1 MSPKPTA
8 ARLLLVD
15 DDLILRGMA
24 TQTLRHAGFEVS
36 AVDSGEEGLRVF
48 ETEVI
53 DLVLLDVMMPGLD
66 GFEVCSRLRAMP
78 RGAQVPILML
88 TGLNDA
94 ESVEAAFRCGAT
106 DFVTKPIN
114 WTLLGHR
121 VRYSLRASASAE
133 AAMRSSQHLANAQRL
148 AHLGSWEWHVGGDEL
163 TCSDELLSILGRPVG
178 GGADLSV
185 QTLLDHVCDTDR
197 AAVQQAR
204 DAAAGRG
211 HPYQLDFS
219 IVRLDG
225 KLRVLSEQA
234 AARLDAGGRV
244 VGVEAIVQDIT
255 ARIEAERRIH
265 QLAFYDDLT
274 GLANRQLF
282 IDFARMAIERARR
295 LRSLCAVVHIDLD
308 RFKSVNDALGQEGGN
323 AVLRL
328 LAERLQ
334 EAIRRADMASINR
347 AGRDVDA
354 ESEPEPEPEPEIVAR
369 VGGNAFTLLLLD
381 ISSNEHAAL
390 VTNRLLQVV
399 SEPLNLHNEDLVLTA
414 SAGIALFPRDA
425 SDAPGLAQKAE
436 QAMYAAK
443 AAGRAQVRFY
453 DDQMNAAASLRLMQ
467 EIDLRRAIDAGEMC
481 LFYQPQ
487 VNATTGEMTSAEA
500 LIRWRHPRRGLVA
513 PADFITLAEETDL
526 IKPLGEWVLRTV
538 CEAISRWH
546 AKGLPRIPVSINLS
560 IPNFMEADL
569 VENLE
574 VVLHRFGIEAKWLTL
589 EITETV
595 LMSDTERTVARLH
608 VLREK
613 GFGLSMD
620 DFGTGFSSL
629 SYLKRFPVHELKI
642 DRSFVRDATRG
653 GLDAAIAGSIIELGK
668 QFGLHVVAEGVET
681 AEQAAFLV
689 ARGCTAHQ
697 GYLYARPM
705 PVEDFEDAL
714 TRKLT
719 FPLEAAK
726 RSA

>member
-1 MSPKPTA
+1 MKLRHHVG
-8 ARLLLVD
+8 RLLLVD

-24 TQTLRHAGFEVS
+24 TQTLRHAGFEVI

-48 ETEVI
+48 DTEVI
-53 DLVLLDVMMPGLD
+53 DLVLLDVMMPGID
-66 GFEVCSRLRAMP
+66 GFEVCSRLRAMQ
-78 RGAQVPILML
+78 RGAMVPILML

-94 ESVEAAFRCGAT
+94 ESVDAAFRCGAT

-133 AAMRSSQHLANAQRL
+133 AAVRSSQHLASAQRL
-148 AHLGSWEWHVGGDEL
+148 ANLGSWEWHVDGDEL
-163 TCSDELLSILGRPVG
+163 TCSQELLNILGRTVAD
-178 GGADLSV
+178 GAELSA
-185 QTLLDHVCDTDR
+185 QTLLDHVCDADR
-197 AAVQQAR
+197 DAVRQAR
-204 DAAAGRG
+204 DAAAGQG
-211 HPYQLDFS
+211 HGYQIDFS

-244 VGVEAIVQDIT
+244 VAIEAIAQDIT

-265 QLAFYDDLT
+265 QLAFYDSLT

-282 IDFARMAIERARR
+282 LDFAKLAIERARR

-308 RFKSVNDALGQEGGN
+308 RFKSVNDALGQDGGN

-334 EAIRRADMASINR
+334 EVIRRADMASSNR
-347 AGRDVDA
+347 ADVDG
-354 ESEPEPEPEPEIVAR
+354 ETEPEMVAR
-369 VGGNAFTLLLLD
+369 VGGNAFTLLLVD

-399 SEPLNLHNEDLVLTA
+399 SEPLNVADDAVVLTA

-425 SDAPGLAQKAE
+425 SDAGGLAQKAE

-453 DDQMNAAASLRLMQ
+453 DDQMNAAASMRLMQ
-467 EIDLRRAIDAGEMC
+467 ENDLRRAIEAGEMC

-487 VNATTGEMTSAEA
+487 VNATTGEMTGAEA
-500 LIRWRHPRRGLVA
+500 LIRWRHPRRGLVS
-513 PADFITLAEETDL
+513 PKDFITLAEETEL
-526 IKPLGEWVLRTV
+526 IKPLGEWVLQTV
-538 CEAISRWH
+538 CGAISRWH
-546 AKGLPRIPVSINLS
+546 GMGLRQIPVSINLS

-574 VVLHRFGIEAKWLTL
+574 IALHRFGIDAKWLTL

-595 LMSDTERTVARLH
+595 LMSDTDRTVARLH

-681 AEQAAFLV
+681 TEQAAFLV
-689 ARGCTAHQ
+689 SRGCTAHQ

-705 PVEDFEDAL
+705 PVEEFEDAL
-714 TRKLT
+714 TRQLT
-719 FPLEAAK
+719 FPVAAPE
-726 RSA
+726 R

>member
-1 MSPKPTA
+1 M
-8 ARLLLVD
+8 
-15 DDLILRGMA
+15 
-24 TQTLRHAGFEVS
+24 
-36 AVDSGEEGLRVF
+36 
-48 ETEVI
+48 
-53 DLVLLDVMMPGLD
+53 
-66 GFEVCSRLRAMP
+66 
-78 RGAQVPILML
+78 
-88 TGLNDA
+88 
-94 ESVEAAFRCGAT
+94 
-106 DFVTKPIN
+106 
-114 WTLLGHR
+114 
-121 VRYSLRASASAE
+121 RYSLRASASAE

-148 AHLGSWEWHVGGDEL
+148 ANLGSWEWHIDGDEL
-163 TCSDELLSILGRPVG
+163 TCSQELLNILGRTAGERPE
-178 GGADLSV
+178 LSV
-185 QTLLDHVCDTDR
+185 HGLLEHVCDADR
-197 AAVQQAR
+197 DAVRQAR
-204 DAAAGRG
+204 DAAAGQG
-211 HPYQLDFS
+211 HTYQIDFS

-225 KLRVLSEQA
+225 ALRVLSEQA
-234 AARLDAGGRV
+234 AARLDASGRV
-244 VGVEAIVQDIT
+244 VAIEAIAQDIT

-265 QLAFYDDLT
+265 QLAFYDALT

-282 IDFARMAIERARR
+282 LDFARLAIERARR

-323 AVLRL
+323 EVLRL

-334 EAIRRADMASINR
+334 EVIRRADMASSNR
-347 AGRDVDA
+347 ADVDG
-354 ESEPEPEPEPEIVAR
+354 EPEPEMVAR
-369 VGGNAFTLLLLD
+369 VGGNAFTLLLFD
-381 ISSNEHAAL
+381 IASNEHAAL

-399 SEPLNLHNEDLVLTA
+399 SEPLNVADDALVLTA

-425 SDAPGLAQKAE
+425 SDAPDLAQKAE

-453 DDQMNAAASLRLMQ
+453 DDQMNAAASMRLMQ
-467 EIDLRRAIDAGEMC
+467 ENDLRRAIEAGEMC

-487 VNATTGEMTSAEA
+487 VNATTGEMTGAEA

-526 IKPLGEWVLRTV
+526 IKPLGEWVLQTV
-538 CEAISRWH
+538 CGAISRWH
-546 AKGLPRIPVSINLS
+546 GMGLRQIPVSINLS

-574 VVLHRFGIEAKWLTL
+574 VALHRFGIEAKWLTL

-668 QFGLHVVAEGVET
+668 QFGLDVVAEGVET
-681 AEQAAFLV
+681 VEQAAFLV
-689 ARGCTAHQ
+689 SRGCTAHQ

-714 TRKLT
+714 TRQLT
-719 FPLEAAK
+719 FPLRPPAD
-726 RSA
+726 

>member
-1 MSPKPTA
+1 MSPQPSA
-8 ARLLLVD
+8 GRLLLVD

-24 TQTLRHAGFEVS
+24 TQTLRHAGFEVT

-53 DLVLLDVMMPGLD
+53 DLVLLDVMMPGID
-66 GFEVCSRLRAMP
+66 GFEVCSRLRATP
-78 RGAQVPILML
+78 RGAQVPILIM

-94 ESVEAAFRCGAT
+94 ESVESAFRCGAT

-114 WTLLGHR
+114 WTLLGYR

-133 AAMRSSQHLANAQRL
+133 AAVRSSQHLANAQRL
-148 AHLGSWEWHVGGDEL
+148 ANLGSWEWNIDDDEL
-163 TCSDELLSILGRPVG
+163 TCSDELLNILGRSGSGCTDV
-178 GGADLSV
+178 SV
-185 QTLLDHVCDTDR
+185 QTLLDHVCDADR
-197 AAVQQAR
+197 ATVQKAR
-204 DAAAGRG
+204 DAAAGQG

-219 IVRLDG
+219 IVRLDS
-225 KLRVLSEQA
+225 KLRFLSEQA

-244 VGVEAIVQDIT
+244 VAIEAIVQDIT
-255 ARIEAERRIH
+255 ARIEAEQRIH
-265 QLAFYDDLT
+265 QLAFYDGLT

-282 IDFARMAIERARR
+282 IDFARMGLERARR

-323 AVLRL
+323 AVLRM

-334 EAIRRADMASINR
+334 ETIRRADMASVSR
-347 AGRDVDA
+347 ADFA
-354 ESEPEPEPEPEIVAR
+354 AEPEPEIVAR
-369 VGGNAFTLLLLD
+369 VGGNAFTLLLVD
-381 ISSNEHAAL
+381 IASNEHAVL
-390 VTNRLLQVV
+390 VTNRLLEVV
-399 SEPLNLHNEDLVLTA
+399 SEPLHLNNEALVLTA

-425 SDAPGLAQKAE
+425 SDASGLAQKAE

-453 DDQMNAAASLRLMQ
+453 DDQMNAAASVRLMQ
-467 EIDLRRAIDAGEMC
+467 ENDLRRAINAGEMC

-487 VNATTGEMTSAEA
+487 INAATGEMTGAEA

-513 PADFITLAEETDL
+513 PADFIALAEETEL
-526 IKPLGEWVLRTV
+526 IKPMGDWVLQTV
-538 CEAISRWH
+538 CEALNRWQ
-546 AKGLPRIPVSINLS
+546 ARGLRQIPVSINLS
-560 IPNFMEADL
+560 IPNFMEANL

-574 VVLHRFGIEAKWLTL
+574 TVLHKFGIDAKRLTL

-608 VLREK
+608 ALREK

-705 PVEDFEDAL
+705 PVEEFEDVL
-714 TRKLT
+714 ERQLT
-719 FPLEAAK
+719 FPLEAPK
-726 RSA
+726 R

>member
-1 MSPKPTA
+1 MSPQPSA
-8 ARLLLVD
+8 GRLLLVD

-24 TQTLRHAGFEVS
+24 TQTLRHAGFEVT

-53 DLVLLDVMMPGLD
+53 DLVLLDVMMPGID

-78 RGAQVPILML
+78 RGAQIPILIM

-94 ESVEAAFRCGAT
+94 ESVESAFRCGAT

-114 WTLLGHR
+114 WTLLGYR

-133 AAMRSSQHLANAQRL
+133 AAVRSSQHLANAQRL
-148 AHLGSWEWHVGGDEL
+148 ANLGSWEWNIDGDEL
-163 TCSDELLSILGRPVG
+163 TCSDELLNILGRSGSGCTDV
-178 GGADLSV
+178 SV
-185 QTLLDHVCDTDR
+185 QTLLDHVCDADR
-197 AAVQQAR
+197 ATVQKAR
-204 DAAAGRG
+204 DAAAGQG

-219 IVRLDG
+219 IVRLDS
-225 KLRVLSEQA
+225 KLRFLSEQA

-244 VGVEAIVQDIT
+244 VAIEAIVQDIT
-255 ARIEAERRIH
+255 ARIEVEQRIH
-265 QLAFYDDLT
+265 QLAFYDSLT

-282 IDFARMAIERARR
+282 IDFARMGLERARR

-323 AVLRL
+323 AVLRM

-334 EAIRRADMASINR
+334 ETIRRADMASVSR
-347 AGRDVDA
+347 ADFA
-354 ESEPEPEPEPEIVAR
+354 AEPEPEIVAR
-369 VGGNAFTLLLLD
+369 VGGNAFTLLLVD
-381 ISSNEHAAL
+381 IASNEHAVL
-390 VTNRLLQVV
+390 VTNRLLEVV
-399 SEPLNLHNEDLVLTA
+399 SEPLHLNNEALVLTA

-425 SDAPGLAQKAE
+425 SDASGLAQKAE

-453 DDQMNAAASLRLMQ
+453 DDQMNAAASVRLMQ
-467 EIDLRRAIDAGEMC
+467 ENDLRRAINAGEMC

-487 VNATTGEMTSAEA
+487 INAATGEMTGAEA

-513 PADFITLAEETDL
+513 PADFIALAEETEL
-526 IKPLGEWVLRTV
+526 IKPMSDWVLQTV
-538 CEAISRWH
+538 CEALNRWQ
-546 AKGLPRIPVSINLS
+546 ARGLRQIPVSINLS
-560 IPNFMEADL
+560 IPNFIEADL
-569 VENLE
+569 VKNLE
-574 VVLHRFGIEAKWLTL
+574 TVLHKFGIDAKRLTL

-608 VLREK
+608 ALREK

-705 PVEDFEDAL
+705 PVEEFEDVL
-714 TRKLT
+714 ERQLT
-719 FPLEAAK
+719 FPLEAPK
-726 RSA
+726 R

>member
-1 MSPKPTA
+1 MSPKPTSG
-8 ARLLLVD
+8 RLLLVD

-94 ESVEAAFRCGAT
+94 ESVEKAFRCGAT

-133 AAMRSSQHLANAQRL
+133 AAVRSSQHLANAQRL
-148 AHLGSWEWHVGGDEL
+148 ANLGSWEWHLDGDEL
-163 TCSDELLSILGRPVG
+163 TCSDELLNILGRPAG
-178 GGADLSV
+178 GWADVSV
-185 QTLLDHVCDTDR
+185 QTLLDHVCDADR
-197 AAVQQAR
+197 HVVTEAR
-204 DAAAGRG
+204 RAAAGQG

-225 KLRVLSEQA
+225 QLRFLSEQA

-244 VGVEAIVQDIT
+244 LAIEAIVQDIT

-265 QLAFYDDLT
+265 QLAFYDGLT

-282 IDFARMAIERARR
+282 IDFARMALERARR

-323 AVLRL
+323 TVLRM

-334 EAIRRADMASINR
+334 ETIRRADMASVNR
-347 AGRDVDA
+347 IGTDFG
-354 ESEPEPEPEPEIVAR
+354 PEPEPEIVAR
-369 VGGNAFTLLLLD
+369 VGGNAFTLLLVD
-381 ISSNEHAAL
+381 IASNEHAAL

-399 SEPLNLHNEDLVLTA
+399 SEPLHLHSEALVLTA

-425 SDAPGLAQKAE
+425 SDASGLAQKAE

-453 DDQMNAAASLRLMQ
+453 DDQMNAAASVRLMQ
-467 EIDLRRAIDAGEMC
+467 ENDLRRAIDAGEMC

-487 VNATTGEMTSAEA
+487 IDAATGEMTGAEA

-513 PADFITLAEETDL
+513 PADFIALAEETEL
-526 IKPLGEWVLRTV
+526 IKPLGDWVLQTV
-538 CEAISRWH
+538 CEAINRWQ
-546 AKGLPRIPVSINLS
+546 ARGLRQIPVSINLS

-574 VVLHRFGIEAKWLTL
+574 TVLHKFGIDAKRLTL

-705 PVEDFEDAL
+705 PIEEFEDVL
-714 TRKLT
+714 ERQLT
-719 FPLEAAK
+719 FPLEAPK
-726 RSA
+726 R

>member
-1 MSPKPTA
+1 MSPKLCA
-8 ARLLLVD
+8 GRLLLVD

-24 TQTLRHAGFEVS
+24 TQTLRHAGFEVT
-36 AVDSGEEGLRVF
+36 AVDSGEEGLRTF

-53 DLVLLDVMMPGLD
+53 DLVLLDVMMPGID

-78 RGAQVPILML
+78 RGATVPILML

-133 AAMRSSQHLANAQRL
+133 AAVRSSQHLANAQRL
-148 AHLGSWEWHVGGDEL
+148 ANLGSWEWHLDGNEL
-163 TCSDELLSILGRPVG
+163 TCSDELLNILGRSG
-178 GGADLSV
+178 SGCADLSV
-185 QTLLDHVCDTDR
+185 QTLLDHVCDADR
-197 AAVQQAR
+197 TAVTQAR
-204 DAAAGRG
+204 DVAAGQG

-225 KLRVLSEQA
+225 KLRFLSEQA

-244 VGVEAIVQDIT
+244 VAIEAIVQDIT

-265 QLAFYDDLT
+265 QLAFYDGLT

-295 LRSLCAVVHIDLD
+295 LRSLCAVVHVDLD

-323 AVLRL
+323 AVLRM

-334 EAIRRADMASINR
+334 ETIRRADMASVHR
-347 AGRDVDA
+347 VGTD
-354 ESEPEPEPEPEIVAR
+354 SGPQPEPEIVAR
-369 VGGNAFTLLLLD
+369 VGGNAFTLLLVD
-381 ISSNEHAAL
+381 IASNEHAAL
-390 VTNRLLQVV
+390 VTNRLLQAV
-399 SEPLNLHNEDLVLTA
+399 SEPLDLHNEVLVLTA

-425 SDAPGLAQKAE
+425 SDASGLAQKAE

-453 DDQMNAAASLRLMQ
+453 DDQMNAAASMRLMQ
-467 EIDLRRAIDAGEMC
+467 ESDLRRAIDAGEMC

-513 PADFITLAEETDL
+513 PADFITLAEETEL

-546 AKGLPRIPVSINLS
+546 ANGLRQIPVSINLS

-705 PVEDFEDAL
+705 PVEEFEDVLA
-714 TRKLT
+714 RQLT
-719 FPLEAAK
+719 FPLEAPK
-726 RSA
+726 R

>member
-1 MSPKPTA
+1 MSPQPSA
-8 ARLLLVD
+8 GRLLLVD

-24 TQTLRHAGFEVS
+24 TQTLRHAGFEVT

-53 DLVLLDVMMPGLD
+53 DLVLLDVMMPGID
-66 GFEVCSRLRAMP
+66 GFEVCSRLRATP
-78 RGAQVPILML
+78 RGAQIPILIM

-94 ESVEAAFRCGAT
+94 ESVESAFRCGAT

-114 WTLLGHR
+114 WTLLGYR

-133 AAMRSSQHLANAQRL
+133 AAVRSSQHLANAQRL
-148 AHLGSWEWHVGGDEL
+148 ANLGSWEWNIDDDEL
-163 TCSDELLSILGRPVG
+163 TCSDELLNILGRSGSGCTDV
-178 GGADLSV
+178 SV
-185 QTLLDHVCDTDR
+185 QTLLDHVCDADR
-197 AAVQQAR
+197 ATVQKAR
-204 DAAAGRG
+204 DAAAGQG

-219 IVRLDG
+219 IVRLDS
-225 KLRVLSEQA
+225 KLRFLSEQA

-244 VGVEAIVQDIT
+244 VAIEAIVQDIT
-255 ARIEAERRIH
+255 ARIEAEQRIH
-265 QLAFYDDLT
+265 QLAFYDGLT

-282 IDFARMAIERARR
+282 IDFARMGLERARR

-323 AVLRL
+323 AVLRM

-334 EAIRRADMASINR
+334 ETIRRADMASVSR
-347 AGRDVDA
+347 ADFA
-354 ESEPEPEPEPEIVAR
+354 AEPEPEIVAR
-369 VGGNAFTLLLLD
+369 VGGNAFTLLLVD
-381 ISSNEHAAL
+381 IASNEHAVL
-390 VTNRLLQVV
+390 VTNRLLEVV
-399 SEPLNLHNEDLVLTA
+399 SEPLHLNNEALVLTA

-425 SDAPGLAQKAE
+425 SDASGLAQKAE

-453 DDQMNAAASLRLMQ
+453 DDQMNAAASVRLMQ
-467 EIDLRRAIDAGEMC
+467 ENDLRRAINAGEMC

-487 VNATTGEMTSAEA
+487 INAATGEMTGAEA

-513 PADFITLAEETDL
+513 PADFIALAEETEL
-526 IKPLGEWVLRTV
+526 IKPMGDWVLQTV
-538 CEAISRWH
+538 CEALNRWQ
-546 AKGLPRIPVSINLS
+546 ARGLRQIPVSINLS
-560 IPNFMEADL
+560 IPNFMEANL

-574 VVLHRFGIEAKWLTL
+574 TVLHKFGIDAKRLTL

-608 VLREK
+608 ALREK

-705 PVEDFEDAL
+705 PVEEFEDVL
-714 TRKLT
+714 ERQLT
-719 FPLEAAK
+719 FPLEAPK
-726 RSA
+726 R

>member
-1 MSPKPTA
+1 MSPQPSA
-8 ARLLLVD
+8 GRLLLVD

-24 TQTLRHAGFEVS
+24 TQTLRHAGFEVT

-53 DLVLLDVMMPGLD
+53 DLVLLDVMMPGID

-78 RGAQVPILML
+78 RGAQIPILIM

-94 ESVEAAFRCGAT
+94 ESVESAFRCGAT

-114 WTLLGHR
+114 WTLLGYR

-133 AAMRSSQHLANAQRL
+133 AAVRSSQHLANAQRL
-148 AHLGSWEWHVGGDEL
+148 ANLGSWEWNIDGDEL
-163 TCSDELLSILGRPVG
+163 TCSDELLNILGRSGSGCTDV
-178 GGADLSV
+178 SV
-185 QTLLDHVCDTDR
+185 QTLLDHVCDADR
-197 AAVQQAR
+197 ATVQKAR
-204 DAAAGRG
+204 DAAAGQG

-219 IVRLDG
+219 IVRLDS
-225 KLRVLSEQA
+225 KLRFLSEQA

-244 VGVEAIVQDIT
+244 VAIEAIVQDIT
-255 ARIEAERRIH
+255 ARIEAEQRIH
-265 QLAFYDDLT
+265 QLAFYDGLT

-282 IDFARMAIERARR
+282 IDFARMGLERARR

-323 AVLRL
+323 AVLRM

-334 EAIRRADMASINR
+334 ETIRRADMASVSR
-347 AGRDVDA
+347 ADFA
-354 ESEPEPEPEPEIVAR
+354 AEPEPEIVAR
-369 VGGNAFTLLLLD
+369 VGGNAFTLLLVD
-381 ISSNEHAAL
+381 IASNEHAVL
-390 VTNRLLQVV
+390 VTNRLLEVV
-399 SEPLNLHNEDLVLTA
+399 SEPLHLNNEALVLTA

-425 SDAPGLAQKAE
+425 SDASGLAQKAE

-453 DDQMNAAASLRLMQ
+453 DDQMNAAASVRLMQ
-467 EIDLRRAIDAGEMC
+467 ENDLRRAINAGEMC

-487 VNATTGEMTSAEA
+487 INAATGEMTGAEA

-513 PADFITLAEETDL
+513 PADFIALAEETEL
-526 IKPLGEWVLRTV
+526 IKPMGDWVLQTV
-538 CEAISRWH
+538 CEALNRWQ
-546 AKGLPRIPVSINLS
+546 ARGLRQIPVSINLS
-560 IPNFMEADL
+560 IPNFIEADL
-569 VENLE
+569 VKNLE
-574 VVLHRFGIEAKWLTL
+574 TVLHKFGIDAKRLTL

-608 VLREK
+608 ALREK

-705 PVEDFEDAL
+705 PVEEFEDVL
-714 TRKLT
+714 ERQLT
-719 FPLEAAK
+719 FPLEAPK
-726 RSA
+726 R